1 MYVVYT
7 DIMISPKH
15 SKTVWNSVILA
26 KVSMSCWGTTFFCL
40 LPCSVVAH
48 SQRPTCLQKQ
58 TGLCL
63 CDWPCKTTCRWCSKT
78 TCSHVLH
85 AVCRFHT
92 LFMSSQLSSQN
103 KITEHLN
110 SSTSQ
115 RCAIAELWL
124 GLLSNTEGWSADPD
138 VSVQKYIVTWKQTL
152 QTWPQKVKKVPCI
165 FFPLRSALA
174 ENVHTWRKIASA
186 GSRRPHNFVQVFPDV
201 SLCSPFLNLR
211 RLTKKHTDWD
221 ASALVAALE

>member
-1 MYVVYT
+1 MLGNY
-7 DIMISPKH
+7 
-15 SKTVWNSVILA
+15 N
-26 KVSMSCWGTTFFCL
+26 FCL

-63 CDWPCKTTCRWCSKT
+63 CDWPCKTTCRWCNKT
-78 TCSHVLH
+78 TRSHVLH
-85 AVCRFHT
+85 AACRFHT
-92 LFMSSQLSSQN
+92 LFMSSQLSSEN

-138 VSVQKYIVTWKQTL
+138 VWVQKYILTWKQTL
-152 QTWPQKVKKVPCI
+152 QTWPQKVKKYPGYLWI
-165 FFPLRSALA
+165 LFPLRSALA
-174 ENVHTWRKIASA
+174 EHGHTWRKIASA
-186 GSRRPHNFVQVFPDV
+186 GSRRPQSSKFLMMF
-201 SLCSPFLNLR
+201 LCVHLSWICGG
-211 RLTKKHTDWD
+211 TKKHTDWD